1 MYFFQVEL
9 EAILMQ
15 ETSLILHMVV
25 LVFKWDEQ
33 AKEIVRILSS
43 YVNYIDAGLVGNGR

>member
-1 MYFFQVEL
+1 MYFFQVKL

-25 LVFKWDEQ
+25 PVFKWDEQ
-33 AKEIVRILSS
+33 AEEIVRILSS
-43 YVNYIDAGLVGNGR
+43 YLNYIHAGLVGNGR